1 MSKVLLITG
10 AGRGLG
16 AVLAR
21 EALSAGHRVI
31 ATGRKP
37 ELVEQALGGAKE
49 NLLVLQLDITNPEEA
64 LTVVE
69 KAIQKFGHIDVLINN
84 AGNFY
89 AGYFEELTS
98 EEIHA
103 QFETN
108 LFGAMNITRAVLPGM
123 RARKQGH
130 IMSISSIAG
139 LVGQEFTVA
148 YSASKFAVEGW
159 MEALRYDLKPFGIHT
174 TVIEPGYFRTELLED
189 ASTIWPESRIAD
201 YAERTKSTVQAWKQV
216 NGQQPGS
223 PLKLARALLTI
234 ANQEQPP
241 FRFIAGADAIA
252 MAKDKANEIF
262 ANAEASQ
269 ELGGNL
275 GFE

>member
-49 NLLVLQLDITNPEEA
+49 NLLVLQLDITNPEET

-252 MAKDKANEIF
+252 MAKDKANEIL

-275 GFE
+275 DF

>member
-49 NLLVLQLDITNPEEA
+49 NLLVLQLDITNPEET

-216 NGQQPGS
+216 NGQQPGI

-252 MAKDKANEIF
+252 MAKDKANEIL

-275 GFE
+275 DF